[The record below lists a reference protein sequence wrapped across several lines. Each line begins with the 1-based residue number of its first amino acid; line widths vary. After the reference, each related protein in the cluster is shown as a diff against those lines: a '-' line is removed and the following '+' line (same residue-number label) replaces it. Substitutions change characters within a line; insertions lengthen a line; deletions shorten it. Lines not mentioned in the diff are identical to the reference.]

1 MKIGICGTGKMGLA
15 IGKRLLEKGYDLSV
29 WNRSKKNS
37 EDLINSGAKFCVNLN
52 NLVQQVEL
60 ILVILGN
67 DDALNYVYSSK
78 KGFQNM
84 NLSKKIFIEMST
96 TSIRNMKRL
105 SKIIMNNDGLF
116 IECPVG
122 GSTGPAENG
131 QLLGLMGG
139 SKNLIKSL
147 DIFFKDLF
155 RRYEHLGDIGKG
167 TAMKLAIN
175 LPLLVY
181 WQALG
186 EALQIT
192 NENQINFDKAL
203 NILVDTS
210 GASKVAHLKI
220 NSISNAYHNRMDGKS
235 TFDLEA
241 SLKDMI
247 LMKDEARKKNG
258 NLFVLSQAIKYVEEG
273 IKRNYHK
280 EDASSITGLISRKF
294 KIS

>member
-1 MKIGICGTGKMGLA
+1 
-15 IGKRLLEKGYDLSV
+15 
-29 WNRSKKNS
+29 
-37 EDLINSGAKFCVNLN
+37 
-52 NLVQQVEL
+52 
-60 ILVILGN
+60 
-67 DDALNYVYSSK
+67 
-78 KGFQNM
+78 
-84 NLSKKIFIEMST
+84 MS
-96 TSIRNMKRL
+96 
-105 SKIIMNNDGLF
+105 
-116 IECPVG
+116 VG

-131 QLLGLMGG
+131 QLLGLLGG

-147 DIFFKDLF
+147 DIFLKIYLEDRVF
-155 RRYEHLGDIGKG
+155 RRHCKG

-192 NENQINFDKAL
+192 NDNQIDFDKAL
-203 NILVDTS
+203 NILIDTS

-220 NSISNAYHNRMDGKS
+220 NSISNAYHNKMDGKS

-247 LMKDEARKKNG
+247 LMKDEAKKKNG
-258 NLFVLSQAIKYVEEG
+258 NLVVLGQAIKYVEQG
-273 IKRNYHK
+273 LKNNHHK

-294 KIS
+294 KNN

>member
-1 MKIGICGTGKMGLA
+1 MKIGICGTGKMGQA
-15 IGKRLLEKGYDLSV
+15 IGKRLLEKGYDLST
-29 WNRSKKNS
+29 WNRTKKNS
-37 EDLINSGAKFCVNLN
+37 ENLIKSGAKFCADLN
-52 NLVQQVEL
+52 SLVQQVEL

-67 DDALNYVYSSK
+67 DEALNYVYNSK
-78 KGFQNM
+78 NGFRKM
-84 NLSKKIFIEMST
+84 SLSKKIFIEMST
-96 TSIRNMKRL
+96 TSIENIKKL
-105 SKIIMNNDGLF
+105 SQVIMNNNGLF

-147 DIFFKDLF
+147 DIIFKDLF
-155 RRYEHLGDIGKG
+155 RRYEYLGDIGKG

-192 NENQINFDKAL
+192 NENQIDFDKAL
-203 NILVDTS
+203 NILIDSS

-220 NSISNAYHNRMDGKS
+220 DSISNAYHNKMDGKS
-235 TFDLEA
+235 NFDLEA

-247 LMKDEARKKNG
+247 LMKNEAQKKNG
-258 NLFVLSQAIKYVEEG
+258 NLVVLSQAIKYVEKG
-273 IKRNYHK
+273 LKGNYHK
-280 EDASSITGLISRKF
+280 EDASSISGLISRKF
-294 KIS
+294 KNG